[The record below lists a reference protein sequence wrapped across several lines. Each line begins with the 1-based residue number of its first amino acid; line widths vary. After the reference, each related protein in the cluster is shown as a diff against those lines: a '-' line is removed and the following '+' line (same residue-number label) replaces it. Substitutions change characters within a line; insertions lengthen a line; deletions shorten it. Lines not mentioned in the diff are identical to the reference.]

1 MYLLLRNR
9 ENDIKKRKE
18 SGEMKRKIT
27 ALLLCLLM
35 VITTVNINVGT
46 KTTVKAAAKT
56 KSQLYV
62 EAMGNGWNLGNSF
75 DSFNSD
81 YKYDTGETS
90 WGNPVVTRELIHEI
104 KERGFDSIRIPFT
117 VMGRCDEDNNY
128 KINEDF
134 LERYVTVVNW
144 ALDEGFYV
152 MINLHHDS
160 WNWMKNWQL
169 NEFSPVYKEYVAIW
183 EQLCETFK
191 DADEH
196 LMFESINEPQYNDAT
211 MDWGVDTGVKHTNE
225 INQTLYD
232 ICRNSGGNNATRMLV
247 FPTYTTNDAAS
258 VCTGLADYI
267 ESLNDE
273 NIIATFHYYSQWVY
287 SSNLG
292 KTRFDEVLWQTDGV
306 DITPRN
312 SLVSSFNSVYD
323 NLVAKGIG
331 VVCGEYGLL
340 GFDKSD
346 YGLQNGETLKY
357 LEYINWYA
365 KQKGICLMLWD
376 NGQHMDRINLEWK
389 NPTFGNMI
397 EACMEGRSSYTTG
410 LDTIFVNDN
419 NKNEDVKMPLT
430 LNGNEFIG
438 LFDGDTEL
446 VEGKD
451 YTYANETVTLKGSYI
466 APLITGDYGKKATLT
481 MKFSAGAD
489 WEQHIIY
496 YNTPELKEATGT
508 TEEFNIPVEFN
519 GAIAEKAT
527 SQTSSGGWVS
537 NNWWWGFLEY
547 DSEWTADY
555 NTSEI
560 KMLPRYLEVTGGKD
574 LDLIFRFYDGTVI
587 TYGISCS
594 GDTITGKVKSVE
606 SSVGAVVEPSIAPSV
621 EPSIEPSVE
630 PSVAPSVE
638 PSVAPSVEPSVA
650 PSVEPSVAPSVEP
663 SVAPSVEPSKE
674 PVASA
679 DPSAPDVTVST
690 TIGGGISQVYNITAK
705 EGTSVDLSKLVIR
718 YNYKKDGNKEQKFW
732 CDSAG
737 LQSSEAP
744 YYSNIGEDVKA
755 TFGNGYVDIAFD
767 TDAVIKNDGKLTLG
781 VRFNQADWSAY
792 SNFEAGSC
800 QVIYDGVIVSTI
812 E

>member
-1 MYLLLRNR
+1 
-9 ENDIKKRKE
+9 
-18 SGEMKRKIT
+18 MKRKLMSI
-27 ALLLCLLM
+27 LLCLVM
-35 VITTVNINVGT
+35 IVTANVTFPAANG
-46 KTTVKAAAKT
+46 KQVVKAAAKT

-62 EAMGNGWNLGNSF
+62 EAMGDGWNLGNSF

-81 YKYDTGETS
+81 FKYDTGETS

-128 KINEDF
+128 KIHEEF
-134 LERYVTVVNW
+134 LQRYVTVVNW

-160 WNWMKNWQL
+160 WNWMKNWQM
-169 NEFSPVYKEYVAIW
+169 NEFSPVYKEYVSIW

-191 DADEH
+191 DADDH

-211 MDWGVDTGVKHTNE
+211 MDWGIATGVKHTNE

-258 VCTGLADYI
+258 VCEGLYDYI
-267 ESLNDE
+267 ASLNDE

-292 KTRFDEVLWQTDGV
+292 KTRFDEVLFQTDGV

-312 SLVSSFNSVYD
+312 SLVTSFNSVYD

-419 NKNEDVKMPLT
+419 NKNADAVMPLT
-430 LNGNEFIG
+430 LNGNKFVG

-466 APLITGDYGKKATLT
+466 APLITGDYGKKKTLT

-489 WEQHIIY
+489 WQQHIIY
-496 YNTPELKEATGT
+496 YNTPELKAATGT
-508 TEEFNIPVEFN
+508 TAEFNIPVEFN

-527 SQTSSGGWVS
+527 SQTATGGWVS

-555 NTSEI
+555 TTNEI
-560 KMLPRYLEVTGGKD
+560 KMLPRYLEVTGGKE
-574 LDLIFRFYDGTVI
+574 LDLIFRFYDGTVV
-587 TYGISCS
+587 TYGISFS
-594 GDTITGKVKSVE
+594 GDTVTGSVKSVE
-606 SSVGAVVEPSIAPSV
+606 SSVGNAPVVTTEAPVVTSEAPVVTSEAPIVTSEAPVVTSEAPIVTSEAPIVTSEAPVVTSEAPVVTSEAPVVPSDKPVVTSKPPVVVDPAAPEVSV
-621 EPSIEPSVE
+621 KTSVN
-630 PSVAPSVE
+630 
-638 PSVAPSVEPSVA
+638 
-650 PSVEPSVAPSVEP
+650 
-663 SVAPSVEPSKE
+663 
-674 PVASA
+674 
-679 DPSAPDVTVST
+679 
-690 TIGGGISQVYNITAK
+690 GGVGQTYTITAK
-705 EGTSVDLSKLVIR
+705 QGTTVDLSKLTIR
-718 YNYKKDGNKEQKFW
+718 FNYTKSGSLGQQFY
-732 CDSAG
+732 CDCAG
-737 LQSSEAP
+737 LQLSEAP
-744 YYSNIGEDVKA
+744 YYVSMEEDVKG
-755 TFGNGYVDIAFD
+755 TFGNGYLDITFD
-767 TDAVIKNDGKLTLG
+767 TDNVIKNGSLTVG
-781 VRFNQADWSAY
+781 IRFNQDGWAAY
-792 SNFEAGSC
+792 NNFVAQSYDI
-800 QVIYDGVIVSTI
+800 IYDGVIVNTI
-812 E
+812 EAE

>member
-1 MYLLLRNR
+1 
-9 ENDIKKRKE
+9 
-18 SGEMKRKIT
+18 MKRKIT

-35 VITTVNINVGT
+35 VITTVNTNVGT

-62 EAMGNGWNLGNSF
+62 EAMGSGWNLGNSF
-75 DSFNSD
+75 DGFNTD
-81 YKYDTGETS
+81 YSQDTGETS

-104 KERGFDSIRIPFT
+104 KERGFKSIRIPFT
-117 VMGRCDEDNNY
+117 VMGRCDKDYN
-128 KINEDF
+128 INKDF
-134 LERYVTVVNW
+134 LDRYEEVVNW

-169 NEFSPVYKEYVAIW
+169 NEYSPVYIEYTKIW

-191 DADEH
+191 DADDH

-211 MDWGVDTGVKHTNE
+211 MDWGVATGVKHTNE

-292 KTRFDEVLWQTDGV
+292 KTRFDEVLWQTDGK

-312 SLVSSFNSVYD
+312 SLESSFDCVYD
-323 NLVAKGIG
+323 NLVSKGIG
-331 VVCGEYGLL
+331 VVVGEYGLL

-346 YGLQNGETLKY
+346 YGLENGETLKY
-357 LEYINWYA
+357 LEYINYYA

-376 NGQHMDRINLEWK
+376 NGQHMDRYKYEWK
-389 NPTFGNMI
+389 NPSFGKMI
-397 EACMEGRSSYTTG
+397 EACMKGRSSYATG
-410 LDTIFVNDN
+410 LDTIYVNDN
-419 NKNEDVKMPLT
+419 TKTADVKIPLT
-430 LNGNEFIG
+430 LNGNTFEGIY
-438 LFDGDTEL
+438 DGKTALTEG
-446 VEGKD
+446 VD
-451 YTYANETVTLKGSYI
+451 YTYANNTVTLKGSYI
-466 APLITGDYGKKATLT
+466 TSLINGDYGKKATLT
-481 MKFSAGAD
+481 MKFSSGAD

-496 YNTPELKEATGT
+496 YNTPVLKDAAGT
-508 TEEFNIPVEFN
+508 TEKFNIPVEFN

-527 SQTSSGGWVS
+527 SQTGPYNWVS
-537 NNWWWGFLEY
+537 NNTWWEFLEY

-555 NTSEI
+555 TTNEI
-560 KMLPRYLEVTGGKD
+560 KMLPNYLKVVGSKT
-574 LDLIFRFYDGTVI
+574 LDLIFRFYDGTVVTYTI
-587 TYGISCS
+587 TSDGSK
-594 GDTITGKVKSVE
+594 ITGKVKSVD
-606 SSVGAVVEPSIAPSV
+606 SSVGAV
-621 EPSIEPSVE
+621 VE

-638 PSVAPSVEPSVA
+638 PSI
-650 PSVEPSVAPSVEP
+650 EP

-674 PVASA
+674 PVVSE
-679 DPSAPDVTVST
+679 DPSAPDVKVAT
-690 TIGGGISQVYNITAK
+690 TIGGGVSQTYNITAK

-737 LQSSEAP
+737 LQLSEAP
-744 YYSNIGEDVKA
+744 YYLSISEDVNA
-755 TFGNGYVDIAFD
+755 TFGNGYVDIAFNTD
-767 TDAVIKNDGKLTLG
+767 TVIKNGKLTLG

>member
-1 MYLLLRNR
+1 
-9 ENDIKKRKE
+9 
-18 SGEMKRKIT
+18 MKRKVT

-35 VITTVNINVGT
+35 VVSVIQPQVKQTQ

-81 YKYDTGETS
+81 YSQDTGETS

-104 KERGFDSIRIPFT
+104 RERGFDSIRIPFT
-117 VMGRCDEDNNY
+117 VMGRCDKEYN
-128 KINEDF
+128 INKDF
-134 LERYVTVVNW
+134 LDRYVEVVNW

-169 NEFSPVYKEYVAIW
+169 NEYSPVYIEYTKIW

-191 DADEH
+191 DADDH

-211 MDWGVDTGVKHTNE
+211 MDWGVATGVKHTNE

-232 ICRNSGGNNATRMLV
+232 ICRKSGGNNATRMLV

-287 SSNLG
+287 SANLG
-292 KTRFDEVLWQTDGV
+292 KTRFDEVLWQTDGK

-312 SLVSSFNSVYD
+312 SLESSFNSVYD
-323 NLVAKGIG
+323 NLVSKGIG

-346 YGLQNGETLKY
+346 YGLENGETLKY
-357 LEYINWYA
+357 LEYINYYA

-376 NGQHMDRINLEWK
+376 NGQHMDRNKLEWK
-389 NPTFGNMI
+389 NPTFGAMI
-397 EACMEGRSSYTTG
+397 EACMKGRSSYTTG
-410 LDTIFVNDN
+410 LDTIYVNDN
-419 NKNEDVKMPLT
+419 TKNVDVKMPLT
-430 LNGNEFIG
+430 LNGNTFEG
-438 LFDGDTEL
+438 LYNGDTAL
-446 VEGKD
+446 VEGTD

-466 APLITGDYGKKATLT
+466 ASLIKGDYGKKAALT

-489 WEQHIIY
+489 WIENIVY
-496 YNTPELKEATGT
+496 YNTPVLKAATGT

-519 GAIAEKAT
+519 GAVAEKAT
-527 SQTSSGGWVS
+527 SQTQPYSWVS
-537 NNWWWGFLEY
+537 KNTWWEFLEY
-547 DSEWTADY
+547 DYEWTADY
-555 NTSEI
+555 NENVI
-560 KMLPRYLEVTGGKD
+560 KMMPEYLKVASGKN
-574 LDLIFRFYDGTVI
+574 LDLVFRFYDGTVV
-587 TYGISCS
+587 TYGITWS
-594 GDTITGKVKSVE
+594 GDTVTGKVKSIE
-606 SSVGAVVEPSIAPSV
+606 SSVGEVPVVSEDPIVTSEAPVVTTEVPATSEAPVVTTETPVTSEVPVVTTEVPVTSEAPVVTSEVPS
-621 EPSIEPSVE
+621 
-630 PSVAPSVE
+630 
-638 PSVAPSVEPSVA
+638 
-650 PSVEPSVAPSVEP
+650 
-663 SVAPSVEPSKE
+663 EPSKE
-674 PVASA
+674 PVESA
-679 DPSAPDVTVST
+679 DPSAPEVSVST
-690 TIGGGISQVYNITAK
+690 TISGGISQVYNITAK
-705 EGTSVDLSKLVIR
+705 QGTSVDLSKLTIR

-737 LQSSEAP
+737 LQTSVAP
-744 YYSNIGEDVKA
+744 YYVSLGENVKG
-755 TFGNGYVDIAFD
+755 TFGDGYLDITFD
-767 TDAVIKNDGKLTLG
+767 TDTVMTNGSLTLG

-812 E
+812 IE